1 MLATIPV
8 TVYLVV
14 VADEGAAGI
23 LLGTFGTG
31 AVFLAGLLWQQRRR
45 LSLALRSPGCCA
57 G

>member
-45 LSLALRSPGCCA
+45 LSLALRSRRSCG